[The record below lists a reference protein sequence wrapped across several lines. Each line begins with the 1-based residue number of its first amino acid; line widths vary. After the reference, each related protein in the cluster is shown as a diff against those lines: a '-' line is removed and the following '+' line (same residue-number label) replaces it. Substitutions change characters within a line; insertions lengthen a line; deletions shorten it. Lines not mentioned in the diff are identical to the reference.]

1 MKFSQKFSLRKV
13 HRYFGLVIGIQFI
26 FWTLSGLYFS
36 WTDIDK
42 IHGDQFRIEGQTNSG
57 INSQLLSNIQDT
69 SLDIQSLEFRFINE
83 SKYFWINGELL
94 VDANTGITKNGITEV
109 EAKAVASQH
118 ILPEYQLN
126 KIDYLTEV
134 DDHHEYRNLPLP
146 AWVIHY
152 DGDRNIRAYV
162 SALDGSF
169 QRVRYDSWRIFDFLW
184 MMHVMDYQSRD
195 NINNWLLRVFS
206 LLGLITSL
214 SGILLFVYSSKK
226 IRRLKKNGR

>member
-57 INSQLLSNIQDT
+57 INSQLLSNIQDA

-83 SKYFWINGELL
+83 TQYFWINGELL

-118 ILPEYQLN
+118 ILPEYHLN

-162 SALDGSF
+162 SARDGSF

-226 IRRLKKNGR
+226 